1 MLSAAPKG
9 ETGKG
14 ELPSRT
20 GTFPEQFLPCPA
32 PAVDQKQDFF
42 RALQHFASYTLKSAR
57 VRVSLTCTHLNCSC
71 SRIVSKS
78 MF

>member
-1 MLSAAPKG
+1 MLSAAPNG

-32 PAVDQKQDFF
+32 PVVKKQDFF
-42 RALQHFASYTLKSAR
+42 QSAAALCLLHA
-57 VRVSLTCTHLNCSC
+57 
-71 SRIVSKS
+71 
-78 MF
+78 

>member
-32 PAVDQKQDFF
+32 PAVVKKQDFF
-42 RALQHFASYTLKSAR
+42 QSAAALCLLHA
-57 VRVSLTCTHLNCSC
+57 
-71 SRIVSKS
+71 
-78 MF
+78 